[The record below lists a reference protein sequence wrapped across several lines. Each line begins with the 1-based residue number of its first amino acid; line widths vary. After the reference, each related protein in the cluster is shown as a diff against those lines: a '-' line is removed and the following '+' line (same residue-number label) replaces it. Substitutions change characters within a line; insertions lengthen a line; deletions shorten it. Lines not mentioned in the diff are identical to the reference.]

1 VTTPPPPTKKP
12 PKAPPPTAPAPA
24 PTVEAVVPKEMPK
37 ELPKEGPA
45 VESRTPKGAVLG
57 HGNSSQ
63 GTGTAPEAPPPAPPP
78 PPPPPPK
85 VKEPVNL
92 PEDGTPAEPN
102 DDNVAPEPPVEMI
115 EKGIAGKVILKIVI
129 SETGKVTKL
138 DVMKGEEPFVS
149 AAVAAVKTW
158 TYKPATVD
166 GAPIAVFKIVKI
178 DFAPK

>member
-1 VTTPPPPTKKP
+1 
-12 PKAPPPTAPAPA
+12 
-24 PTVEAVVPKEMPK
+24 M
-37 ELPKEGPA
+37 
-45 VESRTPKGAVLG
+45 S
-57 HGNSSQ
+57 
-63 GTGTAPEAPPPAPPP
+63 
-78 PPPPPPK
+78 
-85 VKEPVNL
+85 
-92 PEDGTPAEPN
+92 
-102 DDNVAPEPPVEMI
+102 
-115 EKGIAGKVILKIVI
+115 IAGKVILKIVI